1 MNKPTRKQII
11 LTITGIIIIGAIIY
25 SFLPGA
31 VSVETATVKSDSLQV
46 TIEEEGITHVEQ
58 QYVIS
63 SPAAAYLRRIN
74 LDAGDIVKKGDVLVR
89 LEPPR
94 SGMLDERSR
103 AEAEARV
110 DAAEAS
116 LEQAETQAKQ
126 TISERNRVEGLAEAG
141 SATRQQLEQART
153 DAAGAVAARN
163 AARAELA
170 AARATVSS
178 AAGGSGSLSAGHVL
192 RAPVSGQVLAVS
204 RKSEGSINA
213 GEPLL
218 EIGNTDSLEVRVDVL
233 SEDAVRISPGMQ
245 VMLEQWGGE
254 APLEATVS
262 RVERQGTTEI
272 SALGVEEQRV
282 QVIAELQSPPESWA
296 DLGSGYR
303 VLAEFI
309 IWEGDNVLQVPASA
323 LFRTDNG
330 WALFVAEDG
339 TARQREVK
347 IGHQTGLAAQI
358 LEGLSE
364 GEHVIIHPGSEISDG
379 VKVEAE

>member
-1 MNKPTRKQII
+1 
-11 LTITGIIIIGAIIY
+11 
-25 SFLPGA
+25 
-31 VSVETATVKSDSLQV
+31 VSVETATVTSDSLQV

-58 QYVIS
+58 QYIIS
-63 SPAAAYLRRIN
+63 SPAAAYVRRIN
-74 LDAGDIVKKGDVLVR
+74 MDAGDIVEKGDVLVR

-94 SGMLDERSR
+94 SAILDERSR

-153 DAAGAVAARN
+153 DAAGAIAARN

-170 AARATVSS
+170 AARAAVRP
-178 AAGGSGSLSAGHVL
+178 AAGGSGSLSAGQVL
-192 RAPVSGQVLAVS
+192 RAPVSGEVLAVH

-254 APLEATVS
+254 TPLEATVS
-262 RVERQGTTEI
+262 RVERQGATEI

-282 QVIAELQSPPESWA
+282 QVIAELKSPPESWT

-303 VLAEFI
+303 V
-309 IWEGDNVLQVPASA
+309 
-323 LFRTDNG
+323 
-330 WALFVAEDG
+330 
-339 TARQREVK
+339 
-347 IGHQTGLAAQI
+347 
-358 LEGLSE
+358 
-364 GEHVIIHPGSEISDG
+364 
-379 VKVEAE
+379 